1 MKKRI
6 FSLLVLILVAIC
18 GGVFAA
24 CAKEGGENVS
34 IKAVAGLD
42 SQLSSSQLDS
52 ISNEIL
58 LLEGEKDNLSKGF
71 GYNNSVKDG
80 NAVSL
85 VVGSEENGS
94 RELIFEIENFEE
106 KMSDKIFVSSDSSCI
121 QVSKPENAGFGKQ
134 KVVITAVGAGTAEVV
149 VKTGQFL
156 KSTKIV
162 VKAIEKL
169 SSFSIKT
176 NATIYLERGK
186 ELTISPEAYL
196 NFFPAETNLREVEF
210 YDGETL
216 LTKDGKTVLS
226 TVPSETATGYISES
240 KEITV
245 KSLRL
250 SGNGSIQ
257 TISVVVVDSLSDLS
271 MRKLVYSN
279 GEKTYPILEK
289 GKTITVIR
297 NVSLGEIN
305 YGVREL
311 YVIANCKEE
320 SLEIVATAKGTN
332 LLLTV
337 SDQEHITPANF
348 LTSKYGSLIDSSNP
362 DFSAWVYKFELK
374 YEGISSYE
382 VEFGFKTGRYTYGEI
397 ISANVEFKSASNL
410 VAFAK
415 PGEDEDFSNTYTIY
429 DYYTGTYGSR
439 FAVTTNTS
447 DEFSKA
453 EISLVIPGESALAF
467 KIFDV
472 LGNEK
477 LGVSELGATKI
488 VLKSGENF
496 FIKANEGVVGSFT
509 LTARV
514 AYTFEGV
521 EFVTEKTITLNAV
534 NSPTNFFFNK
544 ENGEEISSYV
554 FDLNASGKIVSGIK
568 ETQSYAARNSLVLSI
583 NGYVGSGALTGAISD
598 FVIVSSSPII
608 QITKNGSSISILAT
622 GTGTG
627 SFKIVVGNGISRTFT
642 FNVIQ
647 SVSDVNV
654 FVPSAEQNSNIISV
668 VSNYSYNEKIY
679 DQYALVKKNSLI
691 PLVVSASGEVLMAST
706 EGENIDFSNGKLTC
720 IKEFNK
726 NELTVSITYQYVDN
740 EVVSTK
746 AVVVQQILI
755 SSIVE
760 IENFSISTNFGS
772 STFSLYDYLT
782 VGYYSRNLATAT
794 LQINILP
801 NEIREEIYKT
811 ITFSTNANVI
821 SEVNTEES
829 YTLLTDI
836 FEFVFYRTGASAGTG
851 TLVCKITNEDL
862 FDSNGNLKLGKVT
875 LLASI
880 DRSTDSSEGGNF
892 VRFVQFNVKR
902 ATKIEVINS
911 QTSSVELDSF
921 TTERKL
927 DVSTYPLD
935 ATNSSLSYVF
945 IPQTSGLKEGDIEIA
960 VQGSSITLKL
970 ADKNVAGEGVLR
982 IIALDSYTSA
992 SDYET
997 YLDIPVIISNGSQ
1010 QFPYYINFESDVQK
1024 MIATDFE
1031 KYYIVSGEID
1041 LSEVQWEPSKFVLS
1055 GGITGRNNAK
1065 FKNIKVAGLNWN
1077 DNEKTYFGG
1086 LFTEI
1091 GSEAFI
1097 RDISFEFSNVLF
1109 QIESDED
1116 LNRAPSYNGF
1126 LGALAGRNSGTIE
1139 NVSVS
1144 ISNANEMK
1152 VTIKGGYTLSI
1163 GGMFGENMRLIS
1175 TSITSSST
1183 NNTLFSGR
1191 INFID
1196 STLVAGPAHILYVG
1210 GVAGRN
1216 SGGRIERTIEEGL
1229 VEFNNSFAS
1238 VNATID
1244 IRYASKNIGLDEGS
1258 VEGVGSIAGLNRY
1271 QSSAIVEEM
1280 QGIFD
1285 VSSIGEINANKFQNV
1300 GGIVGQNDGQI
1311 IKARSQVY
1319 VRGGTQVGGAVGTNS
1334 GILESIIVENLFKS
1348 NRNGEENALIVGL
1361 GNVGGIVGKM
1371 IDGQLNNSS
1380 FISYIGQTIV
1390 DKPDLISSGEFGL
1403 VVGKQEGGIAN
1414 YVVAIANVKSK
1425 SYAIKDSKFIIDEI
1439 IYTIDNLENPTQITY
1454 TIEEIEQSIDV
1465 DDKEFSLNGIT
1476 HVIGEN
1482 SVIAKTVETEFT
1494 SANYAIFARGDRSL
1508 RARRFNGAGGT
1519 QVGEENVGK
1528 TKTELKE
1535 TEGFKF
1541 IFIPTGEIGLT
1552 LTEDSKKFEMRTD
1565 GSGNVAFYLYYY
1577 QSTNSNYADLMASK
1591 NLINLTSLLTSQI
1604 DGRYQ
1609 ISSSNASIVEILS
1622 SGLLKIKKTGEVV
1635 LTASS
1640 EYVSNGTEQ
1649 KLYIKVVNYTNNI
1662 SVYLDSNKANEIKNN
1677 AGEIKYVVF
1686 DATESKLLY
1695 INFLDKFNVYD
1706 MTVPSNVKI
1715 LLKVKAIGGE
1725 NNEEI
1730 IVKEG
1735 EAKKDGVAFRLIKI
1749 SSDSY
1754 QLAVVGEV
1762 GKYEIEIVPYIE
1774 FVAADEHTYTST
1786 SLAIEKIKESDKI
1799 ELELQERVKT
1809 YFNFENTT
1817 KSINISKDTIVFE
1830 PYYEKALDVEIDSL
1844 NENETITISITHVG
1858 ANGKEIE
1865 DQTRMLNVVATYNG
1879 DEYSNSETINL
1890 ITFKMNGKTN
1900 NKFALSFKIDEYN
1913 QNFSEKQYFI
1923 IKISSSN
1930 EKQANINLEVN
1941 PQSLISISATLY
1953 PIVSLDE
1960 EKYGFKDF
1968 SYIPSG
1974 VLIPGQNSL
1983 IELALTPQFTYFNT
1997 IEIVNASSNEHNLVF
2012 DLYDRTTS
2020 SVVSGAKATGNG
2032 ISISRNLI
2040 ENGSFSLRT
2049 FADQRLSDNSS
2060 VTIYIILKDANGNQ
2074 IGEIV
2079 EKTFYVEHL
2088 PGVIVTIDGISSGNI
2103 EKLFLAQ
2110 GVSYDMDIWVKGY
2123 LRGAFSNSGAMVTD
2137 GQVVLEIEGSDLVA
2151 ITRDLGGNYKLTV
2164 ASGQLGTNRTV
2175 KIKSYGINAKGER
2188 SKEVVLEIEIVEFVV
2203 KTENVGDIISG
2214 AANNIYSSATGNSYL
2229 LDISLNSDILI
2240 YDRTN
2245 ERIKQDV
2252 LTFLKN
2258 LATQTDQ
2265 GGTKSSVWQVK
2276 DFGEAAPNF
2285 TFIGGSDKFIENSN
2299 NIEKIYTSVN
2309 GAFKIYFNKLT
2320 KRSFVKFLKTESSAA
2335 PTLQIRFESK
2345 FHYSANGTP
2354 TVGEEGGLNSY
2365 TLVQVISFD
2374 VSERTSLTNPYPIY
2388 TYEQLLDM
2396 RENSHYV
2403 LMEDITL
2410 PEDFNPIKTKIA
2422 MLDGNGHKIIVP
2434 SISLSALN
2442 NGESMTFGLFE
2453 TLQANALLKNITL
2466 YVNGTIEINLYNYS
2480 SVNYGLL
2487 VGENNGKITNCA
2499 IEGANYAIVN
2509 LNLFGTNPSSSIDC
2523 EVGSL
2528 VAINN
2533 GDITNSR
2540 VEVGISI
2547 NSVKS
2552 ALVGFLPANLGG
2564 LVSINNGPGTISSSY
2579 VKARIENNTAG
2590 SVSAITGGLVTQN
2603 TVGGKIFACY
2613 TSGENTFPE
2622 DITKLRASTEIV
2634 YSTASASGF
2643 VYFNSG
2649 EISNCYSNIP
2659 VRTNEGASG
2668 FVYQNQT
2675 SGKIIN
2681 CYSTSGLESSARNGA
2696 FVGVLTGVVQD
2707 ENPILNSGAI
2717 IGCFAWEE
2725 KSEVGEAKV
2734 NSGLA
2739 SNEGVVTKLE
2749 KDDFKNKTKFSKFA
2763 FSSTANKTDG
2773 VWFWAN
2779 AGTEAEFLRNGIQM
2793 DFSNEAPQLVSPNL
2807 IASAVRTL
2815 VDVVYDNETETTLYN
2830 YEWANGEDEG
2840 TKYNPYI
2847 IASQA
2852 DLEYLVSKQSG
2863 FTNGNIIK
2871 DIYCRLVGDIIYET
2885 STASSGLFQYAFLGN
2900 LEGNSYTIGNYVLDS
2915 SVKMDNGGFFASIGT
2930 ASNHGGSIK
2939 NLTFAPRYMSLTN
2952 CNSVGAVAGSL
2963 FGGTLVNINI
2973 DGTSYASE
2981 IGGLTIIG
2989 KNAVGGVV
2997 GTAEGSYNLNNI
3009 ISYISVNSTYRAAL
3023 NGHTIG
3029 EYQKVDISKVSYAG
3043 LIAGIAGGYG
3053 KIVYIEVGGNNVS
3066 VGENASLMFGY
3077 VGKDVNATTLTAKAS
3092 INQTIKADIYGG
3104 VIAAHNYGSLKDI
3117 KIIGLDDP
3125 SYNGFFDSSNYVPT
3139 SLGNIV
3145 GIMSNGLIE
3154 DAVVT
3159 TKIKAQA
3166 GVESLGGAVGLLS
3179 AGELKN
3185 IKVLGDITGGNRI
3198 GGVIGQVRDAKI
3210 VKIHNCIN
3218 SGTIT
3223 SNSSSEVVTIGTLI
3237 GFVNNYKEGDITYQQ
3252 SAEYPESGKIRI
3264 ANTAEFA
3271 SEVKAK
3277 LESGEYTRKVNITC
3291 YATSFAEVWYGVI
3304 VTEDSNYKR
3313 ALFSGKLSEYEIA
3326 NGDLTCYV
3334 PLIKKYQENGQTK
3347 EKKISSTEMCLIF
3360 YY

>member
-6 FSLLVLILVAIC
+6 FSLLVLILVAVC

-24 CAKEGGENVS
+24 CAKGGGENVS

-169 SSFSIKT
+169 SSFSVKT

-257 TISVVVVDSLSDLS
+257 TISVVIVDSLSDLS

-348 LTSKYGSLIDSSNP
+348 LTSKYGSLINVSNP

-410 VAFAK
+410 VTFAK

-568 ETQSYAARNSLVLSI
+568 QTQSYAARNSLVLSI

-627 SFKIVVGNGISRTFT
+627 SFRIVVGNGISRTFT

-668 VSNYSYNEKIY
+668 VSNYSYNEKLY

-691 PLVVSASGEVLMAST
+691 PLVVSASGEVLMVST
-706 EGENIDFSNGKLTC
+706 EGENIDYSNGKLTC

-726 NELTVSITYQYVDN
+726 NELTISITYQYVEN
-740 EVVSTK
+740 EVVVTK

-829 YTLLTDI
+829 YTLVTDI

-851 TLVCKITNEDL
+851 TLICKITNDDL
-862 FDSNGNLKLGKVT
+862 FDSNGNLTLGKVT

-880 DRSTDSSEGGNF
+880 DRSTNSSEGGNF

-935 ATNSSLSYVF
+935 ATNNSLSYVF
-945 IPQTSGLKEGDIEIA
+945 IPKTSGLKEGDVEIA

-1024 MIATDFE
+1024 MVATDFE

-1041 LSEVQWEPSKFVLS
+1041 LSEVQWDPSKFVLS

-1065 FKNIKVAGLNWN
+1065 FKNIKVEGLNWN
-1077 DNEKTYFGG
+1077 DSEKTYLGG

-1126 LGALAGRNSGTIE
+1126 LGALAGRNNGTIE
-1139 NVSVS
+1139 NVSVLITES
-1144 ISNANEMK
+1144 GEMK

-1163 GGMFGENMRLIS
+1163 GGMFGENMRSIS
-1175 TSITSSST
+1175 TSITSNST
-1183 NNTLFSGR
+1183 NNMLFGGR

-1244 IRYASKNIGLDEGS
+1244 VRYASKNIGIDAGS
-1258 VEGVGSIAGLNRY
+1258 VEGVGSIVGLNRY
-1271 QSSAIVEEM
+1271 QSSAIIEEM

-1334 GILESIIVENLFKS
+1334 GTLESIIVENLFKS
-1348 NRNGEENALIVGL
+1348 NRNDEENALIVGL

-1371 IDGQLNNSS
+1371 TDGQLNNSS

-1403 VVGKQEGGIAN
+1403 VVGKQEGGTAN
-1414 YVVAIANVKSK
+1414 YVVAIANAKVK
-1425 SYAIKDSKFIIDEI
+1425 SYAIKDSKFTVSEI
-1439 IYTIDNLENPTQITY
+1439 EFAIDNLENPTKITY

-1465 DDKEFSLNGIT
+1465 ADKKFSLNGIT
-1476 HVIGEN
+1476 YVIGE
-1482 SVIAKTVETEFT
+1482 SAVVAETEETALT
-1494 SANYAIFARGDRSL
+1494 SENYAIFARGDSSL
-1508 RARRFNGAGGT
+1508 RARLFNGAGGT

-1541 IFIPTGEIGLT
+1541 IFIPTGEIGLA

-1565 GSGNVAFYLYYY
+1565 VSGNVAFYLYYY

-1609 ISSSNASIVEILS
+1609 ISSSDSSIIEILS
-1622 SGLLKIKKTGEVV
+1622 NGLLKIKKTGEVV

-1649 KLYIKVVNYTNNI
+1649 KLYIKVVNYTNNV

-1677 AGEIKYVVF
+1677 DGAIKYVVF

-1695 INFLDKFNVYD
+1695 INFLDKFNIYD
-1706 MTVPSNVKI
+1706 MAVPSNVKI
-1715 LLKVKAIGGE
+1715 LLKVRTIVGETIGSDVLV
-1725 NNEEI
+1725 
-1730 IVKEG
+1730 VKEG

-1762 GKYEIEIVPYIE
+1762 GKYAIEIVPYIE
-1774 FVAADEHTYTST
+1774 FVAADGRTYTST
-1786 SLAIEKIKESDKI
+1786 SLAIEKIKESDNI
-1799 ELELQERVKT
+1799 ELQKSVKT

-1844 NENETITISITHVG
+1844 NENETIKISIIPIG
-1858 ANGKEIE
+1858 ANGKELE
-1865 DQTRMLNVVATYNG
+1865 VQTIMLSVVATYNG
-1879 DEYSNSETINL
+1879 VKYSNSETINS
-1890 ITFKMNGKTN
+1890 ITFNMNGKTN
-1900 NKFALSFKIDEYN
+1900 NKFALSFKIDENN

-1930 EKQANINLEVN
+1930 NKQANINLEIN

-1953 PIVSLDE
+1953 PIVSFDE
-1960 EKYGFKDF
+1960 QKYGFTDF

-1983 IELALTPQFTYFNT
+1983 IELALTPQFTYFDT
-1997 IEIVNASSNEHNLVF
+1997 IEIVNASSNEYNLVF

-2040 ENGSFSLRT
+2040 KNGSFSLRT

-2074 IGEIV
+2074 IGETV

-2088 PGVIVTIDGISSGNI
+2088 PGVIVTIDGVSSGNT
-2103 EKLFLAQ
+2103 EKLLLAQ
-2110 GVSYDMDIWVKGY
+2110 GVSYDMDVWVKGY

-2137 GQVVLEIEGSDLVA
+2137 GQVVLEIEGSDLIS
-2151 ITRDLGGNYKLTV
+2151 ITRDLSGNYKLTV

-2252 LTFLKN
+2252 LTFLKD

-2265 GGTKSSVWQVK
+2265 DGTKSSVWQVK

-2285 TFIGGSDKFIENSN
+2285 TLIGGSDKFIENSN
-2299 NIEKIYTSVN
+2299 KIEKIYTSVN
-2309 GAFKIYFNKLT
+2309 GAFKIYFNTLT

-2345 FHYSANGTP
+2345 FHYSENGTP
-2354 TVGEEGGLNSY
+2354 TVGESENLDSY

-2374 VSERTSLTNPYPIY
+2374 VSEKTSLTNPYPIY

-2396 RENSHYV
+2396 RENSHYI

-2442 NGESMTFGLFE
+2442 NGESMMFGLFE
-2453 TLQANALLKNITL
+2453 SLQTNALLKNITL
-2466 YVNGTIEINLYNYS
+2466 YVNGTIEINLYNYT

-2499 IEGANYAIVN
+2499 IEGSNYAIVN

-2540 VEVGISI
+2540 VEVGISV

-2613 TSGENTFPE
+2613 TSGENTFP

-2725 KSEVGEAKV
+2725 DSEVGETKV

-2739 SNEGVVTKLE
+2739 SNEGVVTKLKE
-2749 KDDFKNKTKFSKFA
+2749 GDFEDKSKFNKFA

-2793 DFSNEAPQLVSPNL
+2793 DFSNKAPQLVSPNL

-2997 GTAEGSYNLNNI
+2997 GIAEGAYNLNNI

-3029 EYQKVDISKVSYAG
+3029 EYQKTDLSKVSYAG

-3077 VGKDVNATTLTAKAS
+3077 VGKDVEATTLTANAS

-3264 ANTAEFA
+3264 ANTAEFV

-3304 VTEDSNYKR
+3304 VTENSSYKR
-3313 ALFSGKLSEYEIA
+3313 ELFPADSTTLGEYQIA
-3326 NGDLTCYV
+3326 IGDLTCYV
-3334 PLIKKYQENGQTK
+3334 PLIKSYQENGENK
-3347 EKKISSTEMCLIF
+3347 PK
-3360 YY
+3360 

>member
-6 FSLLVLILVAIC
+6 FSLLVLILVAVC

-24 CAKEGGENVS
+24 CAKGGGENVS

-94 RELIFEIENFEE
+94 RELIFEIENFEG

-169 SSFSIKT
+169 SSFSVKT

-226 TVPSETATGYISES
+226 TVPSETTTGYISES

-257 TISVVVVDSLSDLS
+257 TISVVIVDSLSDLS

-348 LTSKYGSLIDSSNP
+348 LTSKYGSLINVSNP

-410 VAFAK
+410 VTFAK

-568 ETQSYAARNSLVLSI
+568 QTQSYAARNSLVLSI

-627 SFKIVVGNGISRTFT
+627 SFRIVVGNGISRTFT

-668 VSNYSYNEKIY
+668 VSNYSYNEKLY

-691 PLVVSASGEVLMAST
+691 PLVVSASGEVLMVST
-706 EGENIDFSNGKLTC
+706 EGENIDYSNGKLTC

-726 NELTVSITYQYVDN
+726 NELTISITYQYVEN
-740 EVVSTK
+740 EVVVTK

-829 YTLLTDI
+829 YTLVTDI

-851 TLVCKITNEDL
+851 TLICKITNDDL
-862 FDSNGNLKLGKVT
+862 FDSNGNLTLGKVT

-880 DRSTDSSEGGNF
+880 DRSTNSSEGGNF
-892 VRFVQFNVKR
+892 VRFVQFDVKR

-945 IPQTSGLKEGDIEIA
+945 IPKTSGLKEGDIGIA

-997 YLDIPVIISNGSQ
+997 YLDIPVIISNGNQ

-1041 LSEVQWEPSKFVLS
+1041 LSEVQWDPSKFVLS

-1126 LGALAGRNSGTIE
+1126 LGALAGRNNGTIE
-1139 NVSVS
+1139 NVSVL
-1144 ISNANEMK
+1144 ITEPGEMK

-1163 GGMFGENMRLIS
+1163 GGMFGENMRSIS
-1175 TSITSSST
+1175 TSITSNST
-1183 NNTLFSGR
+1183 NNMLFGGR

-1244 IRYASKNIGLDEGS
+1244 VRYASKNIGIDAGS
-1258 VEGVGSIAGLNRY
+1258 VEGVGSIVGLNRY
-1271 QSSAIVEEM
+1271 QSSAIIEEM

-1334 GILESIIVENLFKS
+1334 GTLESIIVENLFKS

-1361 GNVGGIVGKM
+1361 GNVGGIIGKM
-1371 IDGQLNNSS
+1371 TDGQLNNSS

-1403 VVGKQEGGIAN
+1403 IIGKQEGGIAN
-1414 YVVAIANVKSK
+1414 YVVAIANAKAK
-1425 SYAIKDSKFIIDEI
+1425 SYAIKDSKFIIEEI

-1454 TIEEIEQSIDV
+1454 TIEETEQSIDV
-1465 DDKEFSLNGIT
+1465 TDKKFSLNGIT
-1476 HVIGEN
+1476 YVIGEN
-1482 SVIAKTVETEFT
+1482 SVIAETVETEFT
-1494 SANYAIFARGDRSL
+1494 SENYAIFARGDSSL

-1519 QVGEENVGK
+1519 QDGEENVGK

-1535 TEGFKF
+1535 TEGFEF
-1541 IFIPTGEIGLT
+1541 IFIPTGEIGLA

-1565 GSGNVAFYLYYY
+1565 VSGNVAFYLYYY

-1609 ISSSNASIVEILS
+1609 ISSSDSSIIEILS
-1622 SGLLKIKKTGEVV
+1622 NGLLKIKKTGEVV

-1677 AGEIKYVVF
+1677 DGEIKYVVF

-1706 MTVPSNVKI
+1706 MAVPSNVKI
-1715 LLKVKAIGGE
+1715 LLKVRTIVGETIGSDVLV
-1725 NNEEI
+1725 
-1730 IVKEG
+1730 VKEG

-1762 GKYEIEIVPYIE
+1762 GKYAIEIVPYIE
-1774 FVAADEHTYTST
+1774 FTAEDGNIYTST
-1786 SLAIEKIKESDKI
+1786 SLAIEKIKESDN
-1799 ELELQERVKT
+1799 LELQEKVKT

-1844 NENETITISITHVG
+1844 NENETIKISIIPIG
-1858 ANGKEIE
+1858 ANGKELE
-1865 DQTRMLNVVATYNG
+1865 VQTMMLSVVATYNG
-1879 DEYSNSETINL
+1879 VKYSNSETINS
-1890 ITFKMNGKTN
+1890 ITFNMNGKTN
-1900 NKFALSFKIDEYN
+1900 NKFALSFKIDENN

-1930 EKQANINLEVN
+1930 NKQANINLEIN

-1960 EKYGFKDF
+1960 QKYGFTDF

-1983 IELALTPQFTYFNT
+1983 IELALTPQFTYFDT
-1997 IEIVNASSNEHNLVF
+1997 IEIVNASSNEYNLVF

-2040 ENGSFSLRT
+2040 KNGSFSLRT

-2074 IGEIV
+2074 IGETV

-2088 PGVIVTIDGISSGNI
+2088 PGVIVTIDGVSSGNT
-2103 EKLFLAQ
+2103 EKLLLAQ

-2137 GQVVLEIEGSDLVA
+2137 GQVVLEIEGSDLIS
-2151 ITRDLGGNYKLTV
+2151 ITRDLSGNYKLTV

-2258 LATQTDQ
+2258 LATQTDADN
-2265 GGTKSSVWQVK
+2265 TKSSVWQVK

-2285 TFIGGSDKFIENSN
+2285 TLIGGSDKFIENSN
-2299 NIEKIYTSVN
+2299 KIEKIYTSVN
-2309 GAFKIYFNKLT
+2309 GAFKIYFNTLT

-2345 FHYSANGTP
+2345 FHYSENGTP
-2354 TVGEEGGLNSY
+2354 TVGESENLDSY

-2396 RENSHYV
+2396 RENSHYI

-2442 NGESMTFGLFE
+2442 NGESMMFGLFE
-2453 TLQANALLKNITL
+2453 SLQTNALLKNITL

-2499 IEGANYAIVN
+2499 IEGSNYAIVN

-2540 VEVGISI
+2540 VEVGISV

-2613 TSGENTFPE
+2613 TSGENTFP

-2725 KSEVGEAKV
+2725 DSEVGETKV

-2739 SNEGVVTKLE
+2739 SNEGVVTKLKE
-2749 KDDFKNKTKFSKFA
+2749 GDFEDKSKFNKFA

-2793 DFSNEAPQLVSPNL
+2793 DFSNKAPQLVSPNL

-2973 DGTSYASE
+2973 DGTTYASE

-2997 GTAEGSYNLNNI
+2997 GIAEGAYNLNNI

-3029 EYQKVDISKVSYAG
+3029 EYQKTDLSKVSYAG

-3139 SLGNIV
+3139 ALGNIV

-3166 GVESLGGAVGLLS
+3166 GVESLGGAVGSLS

-3264 ANTAEFA
+3264 ANTAEFV

-3304 VTEDSNYKR
+3304 VTENSSYKR
-3313 ALFSGKLSEYEIA
+3313 ELFPTNSTALGEYEIA
-3326 NGDLTCYV
+3326 SGDLTCYV
-3334 PLIKKYQENGQTK
+3334 PLIKRYQENGANK
-3347 EKKISSTEMCLIF
+3347 PE
-3360 YY
+3360 

>member
-1 MKKRI
+1 M
-6 FSLLVLILVAIC
+6 
-18 GGVFAA
+18 
-24 CAKEGGENVS
+24 
-34 IKAVAGLD
+34 
-42 SQLSSSQLDS
+42 
-52 ISNEIL
+52 
-58 LLEGEKDNLSKGF
+58 
-71 GYNNSVKDG
+71 
-80 NAVSL
+80 
-85 VVGSEENGS
+85 
-94 RELIFEIENFEE
+94 
-106 KMSDKIFVSSDSSCI
+106 
-121 QVSKPENAGFGKQ
+121 
-134 KVVITAVGAGTAEVV
+134 
-149 VKTGQFL
+149 
-156 KSTKIV
+156 
-162 VKAIEKL
+162 
-169 SSFSIKT
+169 
-176 NATIYLERGK
+176 
-186 ELTISPEAYL
+186 
-196 NFFPAETNLREVEF
+196 
-210 YDGETL
+210 
-216 LTKDGKTVLS
+216 
-226 TVPSETATGYISES
+226 
-240 KEITV
+240 
-245 KSLRL
+245 
-250 SGNGSIQ
+250 
-257 TISVVVVDSLSDLS
+257 
-271 MRKLVYSN
+271 
-279 GEKTYPILEK
+279 
-289 GKTITVIR
+289 
-297 NVSLGEIN
+297 
-305 YGVREL
+305 
-311 YVIANCKEE
+311 
-320 SLEIVATAKGTN
+320 
-332 LLLTV
+332 
-337 SDQEHITPANF
+337 
-348 LTSKYGSLIDSSNP
+348 
-362 DFSAWVYKFELK
+362 
-374 YEGISSYE
+374 
-382 VEFGFKTGRYTYGEI
+382 
-397 ISANVEFKSASNL
+397 
-410 VAFAK
+410 
-415 PGEDEDFSNTYTIY
+415 
-429 DYYTGTYGSR
+429 
-439 FAVTTNTS
+439 
-447 DEFSKA
+447 
-453 EISLVIPGESALAF
+453 
-467 KIFDV
+467 
-472 LGNEK
+472 
-477 LGVSELGATKI
+477 
-488 VLKSGENF
+488 
-496 FIKANEGVVGSFT
+496 
-509 LTARV
+509 
-514 AYTFEGV
+514 
-521 EFVTEKTITLNAV
+521 
-534 NSPTNFFFNK
+534 
-544 ENGEEISSYV
+544 
-554 FDLNASGKIVSGIK
+554 
-568 ETQSYAARNSLVLSI
+568 
-583 NGYVGSGALTGAISD
+583 
-598 FVIVSSSPII
+598 
-608 QITKNGSSISILAT
+608 
-622 GTGTG
+622 
-627 SFKIVVGNGISRTFT
+627 
-642 FNVIQ
+642 
-647 SVSDVNV
+647 
-654 FVPSAEQNSNIISV
+654 
-668 VSNYSYNEKIY
+668 
-679 DQYALVKKNSLI
+679 
-691 PLVVSASGEVLMAST
+691 
-706 EGENIDFSNGKLTC
+706 
-720 IKEFNK
+720 
-726 NELTVSITYQYVDN
+726 
-740 EVVSTK
+740 
-746 AVVVQQILI
+746 
-755 SSIVE
+755 
-760 IENFSISTNFGS
+760 
-772 STFSLYDYLT
+772 
-782 VGYYSRNLATAT
+782 
-794 LQINILP
+794 
-801 NEIREEIYKT
+801 
-811 ITFSTNANVI
+811 
-821 SEVNTEES
+821 
-829 YTLLTDI
+829 
-836 FEFVFYRTGASAGTG
+836 
-851 TLVCKITNEDL
+851 
-862 FDSNGNLKLGKVT
+862 
-875 LLASI
+875 
-880 DRSTDSSEGGNF
+880 
-892 VRFVQFNVKR
+892 
-902 ATKIEVINS
+902 
-911 QTSSVELDSF
+911 
-921 TTERKL
+921 
-927 DVSTYPLD
+927 
-935 ATNSSLSYVF
+935 
-945 IPQTSGLKEGDIEIA
+945 
-960 VQGSSITLKL
+960 
-970 ADKNVAGEGVLR
+970 
-982 IIALDSYTSA
+982 
-992 SDYET
+992 
-997 YLDIPVIISNGSQ
+997 
-1010 QFPYYINFESDVQK
+1010 
-1024 MIATDFE
+1024 
-1031 KYYIVSGEID
+1031 
-1041 LSEVQWEPSKFVLS
+1041 
-1055 GGITGRNNAK
+1055 
-1065 FKNIKVAGLNWN
+1065 
-1077 DNEKTYFGG
+1077 
-1086 LFTEI
+1086 
-1091 GSEAFI
+1091 
-1097 RDISFEFSNVLF
+1097 
-1109 QIESDED
+1109 
-1116 LNRAPSYNGF
+1116 
-1126 LGALAGRNSGTIE
+1126 
-1139 NVSVS
+1139 
-1144 ISNANEMK
+1144 
-1152 VTIKGGYTLSI
+1152 
-1163 GGMFGENMRLIS
+1163 
-1175 TSITSSST
+1175 
-1183 NNTLFSGR
+1183 
-1191 INFID
+1191 
-1196 STLVAGPAHILYVG
+1196 
-1210 GVAGRN
+1210 
-1216 SGGRIERTIEEGL
+1216 
-1229 VEFNNSFAS
+1229 
-1238 VNATID
+1238 
-1244 IRYASKNIGLDEGS
+1244 
-1258 VEGVGSIAGLNRY
+1258 
-1271 QSSAIVEEM
+1271 
-1280 QGIFD
+1280 
-1285 VSSIGEINANKFQNV
+1285 
-1300 GGIVGQNDGQI
+1300 
-1311 IKARSQVY
+1311 
-1319 VRGGTQVGGAVGTNS
+1319 
-1334 GILESIIVENLFKS
+1334 
-1348 NRNGEENALIVGL
+1348 
-1361 GNVGGIVGKM
+1361 
-1371 IDGQLNNSS
+1371 
-1380 FISYIGQTIV
+1380 
-1390 DKPDLISSGEFGL
+1390 
-1403 VVGKQEGGIAN
+1403 
-1414 YVVAIANVKSK
+1414 
-1425 SYAIKDSKFIIDEI
+1425 
-1439 IYTIDNLENPTQITY
+1439 ENPTQITY
-1454 TIEEIEQSIDV
+1454 TIEEIEQSIAV
-1465 DDKEFSLNGIT
+1465 ADKKFSLNGIIY
-1476 HVIGEN
+1476 VIGEN
-1482 SVIAKTVETEFT
+1482 AVVAETKETEFT
-1494 SANYAIFARGDRSL
+1494 SENYAIFARGDSSL
-1508 RARRFNGAGGT
+1508 RARLFNGAGGT

-1528 TKTELKE
+1528 TKAELKE
-1535 TEGFKF
+1535 IEGFKF

-1565 GSGNVAFYLYYY
+1565 VSGNVAFYLYYY

-1609 ISSSNASIVEILS
+1609 ITSSNASIVEILS

-1662 SVYLDSNKANEIKNN
+1662 SVYLDSNKANEIKNIDN
-1677 AGEIKYVVF
+1677 NDGEIKYVVF

-1715 LLKVKAIGGE
+1715 LLKVKAIEGE

-1735 EAKKDGVAFRLIKI
+1735 EAKKEGVAFRLIKI

-1774 FVAADEHTYTST
+1774 FVAADGHTYTST
-1786 SLAIEKIKESDKI
+1786 SLAIERIKESDNI
-1799 ELELQERVKT
+1799 ELQERVKT

-1844 NENETITISITHVG
+1844 NENEIITISITHVG

-1879 DEYSNSETINL
+1879 VEYSNSETINL
-1890 ITFKMNGKTN
+1890 ITFNMNGKTN

-1960 EKYGFKDF
+1960 QKYGFKDF

-1997 IEIVNASSNEHNLVF
+1997 IEIVNASSNEYNLVF

-2020 SVVSGAKATGNG
+2020 SVVSGAKATEKG

-2088 PGVIVTIDGISSGNI
+2088 PGVIVTIDGVSSGNT

-2203 KTENVGDIISG
+2203 KTENIGDIISG

-2258 LATQTDQ
+2258 LATQTDA
-2265 GGTKSSVWQVK
+2265 GNTKSSVWQVK

-2285 TFIGGSDKFIENSN
+2285 TFIGGNDKFIENSN

-2309 GAFKIYFNKLT
+2309 GAFKIYFNTLT

-2345 FHYSANGTP
+2345 FHYSENGTP
-2354 TVGEEGGLNSY
+2354 TVGEGEGLNSY

-2410 PEDFNPIKTKIA
+2410 PEDFTPIKTKIA

-2725 KSEVGEAKV
+2725 KSEVGETKV

-2997 GTAEGSYNLNNI
+2997 GIAEGAYNLNNI

-3104 VIAAHNYGSLKDI
+3104 VIAAHNYGSLEDI

-3139 SLGNIV
+3139 ALGNIV
-3145 GIMSNGLIE
+3145 GIMSNGLIK

-3179 AGELKN
+3179 AGELNN
-3185 IKVLGDITGGNRI
+3185 IKILGDITGGNRI

-3218 SGTIT
+3218 SGTIN

-3237 GFVNNYKEGDITYQQ
+3237 GFVNNYTENAIQYKQDE
-3252 SAEYPESGKIRI
+3252 EYPTDGKIRI
-3264 ANTAEFA
+3264 ANTAEFV

-3313 ALFSGKLSEYEIA
+3313 ALFSGELSEYEIA
-3326 NGDLTCYV
+3326 NGNLTCYV
-3334 PLIKKYQENGQTK
+3334 PLIKKYQENGESQTK
-3347 EKKISSTEMCLIF
+3347 AKK
-3360 YY
+3360 

>member
-6 FSLLVLILVAIC
+6 FSLLVLILVAVC

-24 CAKEGGENVS
+24 CAKGGGENVS
-34 IKAVAGLD
+34 IRAVAGLD

-94 RELIFEIENFEE
+94 RELIFEIENFEG

-121 QVSKPENAGFGKQ
+121 QISKPENAGFGKQ

-169 SSFSIKT
+169 SSFSVKT

-382 VEFGFKTGRYTYGEI
+382 VEFGFKTGRYTYDEI

-410 VAFAK
+410 VTFAK

-429 DYYTGTYGSR
+429 DYYTGAYGSR

-453 EISLVIPGESALAF
+453 EISLIIPGESALAF

-472 LGNEK
+472 VGNEK

-608 QITKNGSSISILAT
+608 QITKDGSSISILAT

-668 VSNYSYNEKIY
+668 VSNYSYNGKLY
-679 DQYALVKKNSLI
+679 DQYSLVKKNSLI
-691 PLVVSASGEVLMAST
+691 PLVVSASGEVLMVST
-706 EGENIDFSNGKLTC
+706 EGENIDYSNGKLTC

-726 NELTVSITYQYVDN
+726 NELTISITYQYVEN
-740 EVVSTK
+740 EVVVTK
-746 AVVVQQILI
+746 AVVVQQILV

-829 YTLLTDI
+829 YTLVTDI

-851 TLVCKITNEDL
+851 TLICKITNDDL
-862 FDSNGNLKLGKVT
+862 FDSNGNLTLGKVT

-902 ATKIEVINS
+902 AAKIEVINS

-945 IPQTSGLKEGDIEIA
+945 IPKTSGLKEGDIEIA

-982 IIALDSYTSA
+982 IIALDSYSSA

-1041 LSEVQWEPSKFVLS
+1041 LSEVQWDPSKFVLS

-1065 FKNIKVAGLNWN
+1065 FKNIKVEGLNWN

-1244 IRYASKNIGLDEGS
+1244 VRYASKNIGLDEGS
-1258 VEGVGSIAGLNRY
+1258 VEGVGSIVGLNRY

-1319 VRGGTQVGGAVGTNS
+1319 VRGGTQVGGAVGINS
-1334 GILESIIVENLFKS
+1334 GTLESIIVENLFKS

-1361 GNVGGIVGKM
+1361 GNVGGIIGKM
-1371 IDGQLNNSS
+1371 TDGQLNNSS

-1403 VVGKQEGGIAN
+1403 IVGKQEGGIAN
-1414 YVVAIANVKSK
+1414 YVVAIAN
-1425 SYAIKDSKFIIDEI
+1425 
-1439 IYTIDNLENPTQITY
+1439 
-1454 TIEEIEQSIDV
+1454 
-1465 DDKEFSLNGIT
+1465 
-1476 HVIGEN
+1476 
-1482 SVIAKTVETEFT
+1482 AKAKMVETEFT
-1494 SANYAIFARGDRSL
+1494 SENYAIFARGDSSL
-1508 RARRFNGAGGT
+1508 RARLFKGAGGT
-1519 QVGEENVGK
+1519 QVGEDNVGK

-1535 TEGFKF
+1535 TEGFEF

-1565 GSGNVAFYLYYY
+1565 VSGNVAFYLYYY

-1609 ISSSNASIVEILS
+1609 ISSSDSSIIEILS
-1622 SGLLKIKKTGEVV
+1622 NGLLKIKKTGEVV

-1677 AGEIKYVVF
+1677 DGKIKYVVF

-1695 INFLDKFNVYD
+1695 INFLDKFNIYD
-1706 MTVPSNVKI
+1706 MAVPSNVKI
-1715 LLKVKAIGGE
+1715 LLKVRALEGE

-1762 GKYEIEIVPYIE
+1762 GKYAIEIVPYIE
-1774 FVAADEHTYTST
+1774 FTAEDGNVYTST
-1786 SLAIEKIKESDKI
+1786 SLAIEKIKENDGV
-1799 ELELQERVKT
+1799 ELQERVKT

-1844 NENETITISITHVG
+1844 NEDEIITISIIPVG
-1858 ANGKEIE
+1858 ANGKELE
-1865 DQTRMLNVVATYNG
+1865 VQTMILNVVATYNG
-1879 DEYSNSETINL
+1879 VKYSNSETINS

-1900 NKFALSFKIDEYN
+1900 NKFALSFKIDENN

-1930 EKQANINLEVN
+1930 NKQANINLEIN

-1960 EKYGFKDF
+1960 QKYGFTDF

-1983 IELALTPQFTYFNT
+1983 IELALTPQFTYFDT
-1997 IEIVNASSNEHNLVF
+1997 IEIVNASSNEYNLVF

-2020 SVVSGAKATGNG
+2020 SVVSGARATGNG
-2032 ISISRNLI
+2032 ISIPRNLI

-2074 IGEIV
+2074 IGETV

-2088 PGVIVTIDGISSGNI
+2088 PGVIVTIDGVSSGNT
-2103 EKLFLAQ
+2103 EKLLLAQ

-2137 GQVVLEIEGSDLVA
+2137 GQVVLEIEGSDLIS
-2151 ITRDLGGNYKLTV
+2151 ITRDLSGNYKLTV

-2203 KTENVGDIISG
+2203 KTENIGDIISG

-2245 ERIKQDV
+2245 QRIKQDV

-2258 LATQTDQ
+2258 LATQTTKIDEND
-2265 GGTKSSVWQVK
+2265 TSDANIKSSVWQVK

-2285 TFIGGSDKFIENSN
+2285 TLIGGIDKFKTSSN
-2299 NIEKIYTSVN
+2299 GIEKIYTSVN
-2309 GAFKIYFNKLT
+2309 GAFKIYFNTLT

-2345 FHYSANGTP
+2345 FHYSENGTP
-2354 TVGEEGGLNSY
+2354 TVGEGKDSNSY

-2396 RENSHYV
+2396 RENSHYI

-2453 TLQANALLKNITL
+2453 SLQANALLKNITL

-2499 IEGANYAIVN
+2499 IEGSNYAIVN

-2552 ALVGFLPANLGG
+2552 ALVGYLPANLGG

-2590 SVSAITGGLVTQN
+2590 SVSAITGGFVTQN

-2622 DITKLRASTEIV
+2622 SVEELRASTEIV

-2643 VYFNSG
+2643 VYYNSG

-2675 SGKIIN
+2675 SGKILN

-2725 KSEVGEAKV
+2725 DSEVGKAKV

-2739 SNEGVVTKLE
+2739 SNEGVVTKLTNE
-2749 KDDFKNKTKFSKFA
+2749 EFQNKSNFSKFA

-2793 DFSNEAPQLVSPNL
+2793 DFSNAAPQLVSPNL

-2871 DIYCRLVGDIIYET
+2871 DVYCRLVGDIIYET

-2973 DGTSYASE
+2973 DGTTYASE

-2997 GTAEGSYNLNNI
+2997 GIAEGAYNLNNI
-3009 ISYISVNSTYRAAL
+3009 TANISVNSTYRAAL
-3023 NGHTIG
+3023 NGHTVG
-3029 EYQKVDISKVSYAG
+3029 EYQKTDLSKVSYAG

-3104 VIAAHNYGSLKDI
+3104 VIAAHNYGSLEDI

-3139 SLGNIV
+3139 ALGNIV

-3185 IKVLGDITGGNRI
+3185 IKIFGDITGGNRI

-3218 SGTIT
+3218 SGTIN
-3223 SNSSSEVVTIGTLI
+3223 SNSSSEVVTVGTLI
-3237 GFVNNYKEGDITYQQ
+3237 GFVNNYNEGEIKYNQGAQDVVK
-3252 SAEYPESGKIRI
+3252 YPTTGKIRI
-3264 ANTAEFA
+3264 ANTAEFV

-3304 VTEDSNYKR
+3304 VTENSSYKR
-3313 ALFSGKLSEYEIA
+3313 ELFPTTDSAAPSEAALSEYEVA
-3326 NGDLTCYV
+3326 KGDLTCYV
-3334 PLIKKYQENGQTK
+3334 PLIKRYQENGK
-3347 EKKISSTEMCLIF
+3347 NKPE
-3360 YY
+3360 

>member
-34 IKAVAGLD
+34 IKTVAGLD

-94 RELIFEIENFEE
+94 RELIFEIENFEDG
-106 KMSDKIFVSSDSSCI
+106 MSDKIFVSSDSSCI

-169 SSFSIKT
+169 SSFSVKT

-382 VEFGFKTGRYTYGEI
+382 VEFGFKTGRYTYDEI

-410 VAFAK
+410 VTFAK

-453 EISLVIPGESALAF
+453 EISLVIPGESVLAF

-608 QITKNGSSISILAT
+608 QITKDGSSISILAT

-668 VSNYSYNEKIY
+668 VSNYSYNEKLY

-691 PLVVSASGEVLMAST
+691 PLVVSASGEVLMVST
-706 EGENIDFSNGKLTC
+706 EGENIDYSNGKLTC

-726 NELTVSITYQYVDN
+726 NELTISITYQYVEN
-740 EVVSTK
+740 EVVVTK
-746 AVVVQQILI
+746 AVVVQQILV

-829 YTLLTDI
+829 YTLVTDI

-851 TLVCKITNEDL
+851 TLICKITNDDL
-862 FDSNGNLKLGKVT
+862 FDSNGNLTLGKVT

-880 DRSTDSSEGGNF
+880 DRSTNSSEGGNF
-892 VRFVQFNVKR
+892 VRFVQFDVKR

-935 ATNSSLSYVF
+935 ATNNSLSYVF
-945 IPQTSGLKEGDIEIA
+945 IPKTSGLKEGDIEII

-982 IIALDSYTSA
+982 IIALDSYNSA

-1024 MIATDFE
+1024 MVATDFE

-1065 FKNIKVAGLNWN
+1065 FKNIKVEGLNWN

-1086 LFTEI
+1086 LFTGI

-1126 LGALAGRNSGTIE
+1126 LGALAGRNNGTIE

-1210 GVAGRN
+1210 GIAGGN

-1244 IRYASKNIGLDEGS
+1244 VRYASKNIGLDEGS
-1258 VEGVGSIAGLNRY
+1258 VEGVGSIVGLNRY

-1280 QGIFD
+1280 QGIFN

-1319 VRGGTQVGGAVGTNS
+1319 VRGGTQVGGAVGANS
-1334 GILESIIVENLFKS
+1334 GMLESIIVENLFKS

-1361 GNVGGIVGKM
+1361 GNVGGIIGKM
-1371 IDGQLNNSS
+1371 TDGQLNNSS

-1403 VVGKQEGGIAN
+1403 IVGKQEGGIAN

-1425 SYAIKDSKFIIDEI
+1425 SYEIKESKFTISEI
-1439 IYTIDNLENPTQITY
+1439 EFTIDNLENPTQITY

-1465 DDKEFSLNGIT
+1465 DGKKFSLNEIT
-1476 HVIGEN
+1476 YVIGEN
-1482 SVIAKTVETEFT
+1482 AVETVETEFT
-1494 SANYAIFARGDRSL
+1494 SENYAIFARGDRSL

-1649 KLYIKVVNYTNNI
+1649 KLYIKVVNYTNNV

-1774 FVAADEHTYTST
+1774 FVAADGHTYTST

-1865 DQTRMLNVVATYNG
+1865 DQTRILNVVATYNG
-1879 DEYSNSETINL
+1879 VEYSNSRTINS

-1900 NKFALSFKIDEYN
+1900 NKFALSFKIDEYK
-1913 QNFSEKQYFI
+1913 QNFGEKQYFI

-1960 EKYGFKDF
+1960 QKYGFKDF

-1997 IEIVNASSNEHNLVF
+1997 IEIVNASSNEYNLVF

-2088 PGVIVTIDGISSGNI
+2088 PGVIVTIDGVSSGN
-2103 EKLFLAQ
+2103 KLFLAQ

-2164 ASGQLGTNRTV
+2164 ASGQLGKNRTV

-2252 LTFLKN
+2252 LTFLKD

-2265 GGTKSSVWQVK
+2265 DGTKSSVWQVK
-2276 DFGEAAPNF
+2276 DCGEAAPNF
-2285 TFIGGSDKFIENSN
+2285 TLIGGNDKFESSN
-2299 NIEKIYTSVN
+2299 GIEKIYTSVN
-2309 GAFKIYFNKLT
+2309 GAFKIYFNTQT

-2345 FHYSANGTP
+2345 FHYSENGTP
-2354 TVGEEGGLNSY
+2354 TVGESEKLDSY

-2442 NGESMTFGLFE
+2442 NGESMMFGLFE
-2453 TLQANALLKNITL
+2453 SLQTNALLKNITL

-2613 TSGENTFPE
+2613 TSGENTFP
-2622 DITKLRASTEIV
+2622 DITKLRASKEIV

-2725 KSEVGEAKV
+2725 DSEVGETKV

-2739 SNEGVVTKLE
+2739 SNEGVVTKLKE
-2749 KDDFKNKTKFSKFA
+2749 GDFKNKIKFSKFA

-2793 DFSNEAPQLVSPNL
+2793 DFSNKAPQLVSPNL

-2973 DGTSYASE
+2973 DGTTYASE

-2997 GTAEGSYNLNNI
+2997 GIAEGAYNLNNI
-3009 ISYISVNSTYRAAL
+3009 TANISVNSTYRAAL
-3023 NGHTIG
+3023 NGHTVG
-3029 EYQKVDISKVSYAG
+3029 EYQKTDLSKVSYAG

-3053 KIVYIEVGGNNVS
+3053 KIVYIEVSGNNVS

-3077 VGKDVNATTLTAKAS
+3077 VGKDVEATTLTANAS

-3166 GVESLGGAVGLLS
+3166 GVESLGGAVGSLS

-3252 SAEYPESGKIRI
+3252 SAEYLEPGKIRI
-3264 ANTAEFA
+3264 ANTAEFV

-3304 VTEDSNYKR
+3304 VTENSSYKR
-3313 ALFSGKLSEYEIA
+3313 ELFPTNSTALSEYEIA
-3326 NGDLTCYV
+3326 SGDLTCYV
-3334 PLIKKYQENGQTK
+3334 PLIKRYQENGANK
-3347 EKKISSTEMCLIF
+3347 PE
-3360 YY
+3360 

>member
-6 FSLLVLILVAIC
+6 FSLLVLILVAVC

-24 CAKEGGENVS
+24 CAKGGGENVS

-94 RELIFEIENFEE
+94 RELIFEIENFEDG
-106 KMSDKIFVSSDSSCI
+106 MSDKIFVSSDSSCI
-121 QVSKPENAGFGKQ
+121 QISEPENAGFGKQ

-169 SSFSIKT
+169 SSFSVKT

-257 TISVVVVDSLSDLS
+257 TISVVIVDSLSDLS

-410 VAFAK
+410 VTFAK

-453 EISLVIPGESALAF
+453 EISLIIPGESALAF

-472 LGNEK
+472 VGNEK

-583 NGYVGSGALTGAISD
+583 NGYVGSGALTGAITD

-627 SFKIVVGNGISRTFT
+627 SFRIVVGNGISRTFT

-668 VSNYSYNEKIY
+668 VSNYSYNEKLY

-691 PLVVSASGEVLMAST
+691 PLVVSASGEVLMVST
-706 EGENIDFSNGKLTC
+706 EGENIDYSNGKLTC

-726 NELTVSITYQYVDN
+726 NELTISITYQYVEN
-740 EVVSTK
+740 EVVVTK

-829 YTLLTDI
+829 YTLVTDI

-851 TLVCKITNEDL
+851 TLICKITNDDL
-862 FDSNGNLKLGKVT
+862 FDSNGNLTLGKVT

-880 DRSTDSSEGGNF
+880 DRSTNSSEGGNF
-892 VRFVQFNVKR
+892 VRFVQFDVKR
-902 ATKIEVINS
+902 ATKIEIINS

-935 ATNSSLSYVF
+935 ATNNSLSYVF
-945 IPQTSGLKEGDIEIA
+945 IPKTSGLKEGDVEIA

-1065 FKNIKVAGLNWN
+1065 FKNIKVEGLNWN

-1126 LGALAGRNSGTIE
+1126 LGALAGRNNGTIE
-1139 NVSVS
+1139 NVSVL
-1144 ISNANEMK
+1144 ITEPGEMK

-1163 GGMFGENMRLIS
+1163 GGMFGENMRSIS
-1175 TSITSSST
+1175 TSITSNST
-1183 NNTLFSGR
+1183 NNMLFGGR

-1244 IRYASKNIGLDEGS
+1244 VRYASKNIGIDAGS
-1258 VEGVGSIAGLNRY
+1258 VEGIGSIAGLNRY
-1271 QSSAIVEEM
+1271 QSSAIIEEM

-1334 GILESIIVENLFKS
+1334 GILESIIVENLYKS
-1348 NRNGEENALIVGL
+1348 NRNGEVNALIVGL

-1371 IDGQLNNSS
+1371 TDGQLNNSS

-1403 VVGKQEGGIAN
+1403 IVGKQEGGIAN

-1425 SYAIKDSKFIIDEI
+1425 SYEIKNSKFTVSEI
-1439 IYTIDNLENPTQITY
+1439 EFAIDNLENPTQITY
-1454 TIEEIEQSIDV
+1454 TIEETEQSIDV
-1465 DDKEFSLNGIT
+1465 TDKKFSLNGIT
-1476 HVIGEN
+1476 YVIGE
-1482 SVIAKTVETEFT
+1482 SAVVAETEETALT
-1494 SANYAIFARGDRSL
+1494 SENYAIFERGSSSL
-1508 RARRFNGAGGT
+1508 RARLFNGAGGT
-1519 QVGEENVGK
+1519 QDGEENVGK

-1535 TEGFKF
+1535 TEGFEF
-1541 IFIPTGEIGLT
+1541 IFIPTGEIGLA

-1565 GSGNVAFYLYYY
+1565 VSGNVAFYLYYY

-1609 ISSSNASIVEILS
+1609 ISSSDSSIIEILS
-1622 SGLLKIKKTGEVV
+1622 NGLLKIKKTGEVV

-1649 KLYIKVVNYTNNI
+1649 KLYIKVVNYTNNV

-1677 AGEIKYVVF
+1677 DGAIKYVVF

-1715 LLKVKAIGGE
+1715 LLKVRVEGGS
-1725 NNEEI
+1725 NEEI

-1735 EAKKDGVAFRLIKI
+1735 EPKQEGIAFRLIKI

-1762 GKYEIEIVPYIE
+1762 GKYAIEIVPYIE
-1774 FVAADEHTYTST
+1774 FTAEDGNIYTST
-1786 SLAIEKIKESDKI
+1786 SLAIEKIKESDN
-1799 ELELQERVKT
+1799 LELQEKVKT

-1844 NENETITISITHVG
+1844 NENETIKISIIPIG
-1858 ANGKEIE
+1858 ANGKELE
-1865 DQTRMLNVVATYNG
+1865 VQTMMLSVVATYNG
-1879 DEYSNSETINL
+1879 VKYSNSETINS
-1890 ITFKMNGKTN
+1890 ITFNMNGKTN
-1900 NKFALSFKIDEYN
+1900 NKFALSFKIDENN

-1930 EKQANINLEVN
+1930 NKQANINLEIN

-1960 EKYGFKDF
+1960 QKYGFTDF

-1983 IELALTPQFTYFNT
+1983 IELALTPQFTYFDT
-1997 IEIVNASSNEHNLVF
+1997 IEIVNASSNEYNLVF

-2040 ENGSFSLRT
+2040 KNGSFSLRT

-2074 IGEIV
+2074 IGETV

-2088 PGVIVTIDGISSGNI
+2088 PGVIVTIDGVSSGNT
-2103 EKLFLAQ
+2103 EKLLLAQ

-2203 KTENVGDIISG
+2203 KTENIGDIISG

-2265 GGTKSSVWQVK
+2265 PVTKSSVWQVK

-2285 TFIGGSDKFIENSN
+2285 TLIGGSDKFIENSN
-2299 NIEKIYTSVN
+2299 KIEKIYTSVN
-2309 GAFKIYFNKLT
+2309 GAFKIYFNTLT

-2335 PTLQIRFESK
+2335 STLQIRFESK
-2345 FHYSANGTP
+2345 FHYSENGTP
-2354 TVGEEGGLNSY
+2354 TVGESENLDSY

-2396 RENSHYV
+2396 RENSHYI

-2613 TSGENTFPE
+2613 TSGENTFP

-2675 SGKIIN
+2675 SGKILN

-2725 KSEVGEAKV
+2725 DSEVGETKV

-2739 SNEGVVTKLE
+2739 SNEGVVTKLKE
-2749 KDDFKNKTKFSKFA
+2749 GDFKNKIKFSKFA

-2793 DFSNEAPQLVSPNL
+2793 DFSNKAPQLVSPNL

-2939 NLTFAPRYMSLTN
+2939 NLTFAPRYISLTN

-2973 DGTSYASE
+2973 DGTTYASE

-2997 GTAEGSYNLNNI
+2997 GIAEGAYNLNNI
-3009 ISYISVNSTYRAAL
+3009 TANISVNSTYRAAL
-3023 NGHTIG
+3023 NGHTVG
-3029 EYQKVDISKVSYAG
+3029 EYQKTDLSKVSYAG

-3053 KIVYIEVGGNNVS
+3053 KIVYIEVSGNNVS

-3077 VGKDVNATTLTAKAS
+3077 VGKDVEATTLTANAS

-3166 GVESLGGAVGLLS
+3166 GVESLGGAVGSLS

-3210 VKIHNCIN
+3210 VKIQNCIH

-3237 GFVNNYKEGDITYQQ
+3237 GFVNNYKEGEITYQQ
-3252 SAEYPESGKIRI
+3252 GAQDVVKYPQDGKIRI
-3264 ANTAEFA
+3264 ANTAEFV

-3313 ALFSGKLSEYEIA
+3313 ALFSGELSEYEIA
-3326 NGDLTCYV
+3326 NGNLTCYV
-3334 PLIKKYQENGQTK
+3334 PLIKNYQENGEDPTK
-3347 EKKISSTEMCLIF
+3347 AKK
-3360 YY
+3360 

>member
-348 LTSKYGSLIDSSNP
+348 LTSKYGSLIDVSNP

-410 VAFAK
+410 VTFAK

-927 DVSTYPLD
+927 DVSTYPLG

-960 VQGSSITLKL
+960 VQGSSISLKL

-1031 KYYIVSGEID
+1031 KYYIISGEID

-1244 IRYASKNIGLDEGS
+1244 VRYASKNIGLDEGS
-1258 VEGVGSIAGLNRY
+1258 VEGIGSIVGLNRY

-1319 VRGGTQVGGAVGTNS
+1319 VRGGTQVGGAVGANS
-1334 GILESIIVENLFKS
+1334 GMLESIIVENLFKS

-1361 GNVGGIVGKM
+1361 GNVGGIIGKM
-1371 IDGQLNNSS
+1371 TNGQLNNSS

-1403 VVGKQEGGIAN
+1403 IVGKQERGTAN

-1425 SYAIKDSKFIIDEI
+1425 SYEIKESKFTISEI
-1439 IYTIDNLENPTQITY
+1439 EFTIDNLENPTQITY

-1465 DDKEFSLNGIT
+1465 AGKKFSLNEIT
-1476 HVIGEN
+1476 YVIGEN
-1482 SVIAKTVETEFT
+1482 AVVAETVETEFT
-1494 SANYAIFARGDRSL
+1494 SENYAIFARGDISL
-1508 RARRFNGAGGT
+1508 RARLFNGAGGT
-1519 QVGEENVGK
+1519 QVENVGK
-1528 TKTELKE
+1528 TKAELKE

-1552 LTEDSKKFEMRTD
+1552 LTKDSKKFEMGTD

-1677 AGEIKYVVF
+1677 VGEIKYVVF

-1735 EAKKDGVAFRLIKI
+1735 EAKKEGIAFRLIKI

-1774 FVAADEHTYTST
+1774 FVAADGHTYTST
-1786 SLAIEKIKESDKI
+1786 LLAIEKIKESDNI
-1799 ELELQERVKT
+1799 ELQKSVKT
-1809 YFNFENTT
+1809 NFNFENTT

-1844 NENETITISITHVG
+1844 NEDERITISITHVG

-1879 DEYSNSETINL
+1879 VEYSNSETINL
-1890 ITFKMNGKTN
+1890 ITFEMNGKTN

-1960 EKYGFKDF
+1960 QKYGFKDF

-1997 IEIVNASSNEHNLVF
+1997 IEIVNASSNEYNLVF

-2020 SVVSGAKATGNG
+2020 SVVSGAKATEKG

-2088 PGVIVTIDGISSGNI
+2088 PGVIVTIDGVSSGNT

-2203 KTENVGDIISG
+2203 KTENIGDIISG

-2258 LATQTDQ
+2258 LATQTDA
-2265 GGTKSSVWQVK
+2265 GNTKSSVWQVK

-2309 GAFKIYFNKLT
+2309 GAFKIYFNTLT

-2345 FHYSANGTP
+2345 FHYSENGTP
-2354 TVGEEGGLNSY
+2354 TVGESGSSNSY

-2410 PEDFNPIKTKIA
+2410 PEDFTPIKTKIA

-2499 IEGANYAIVN
+2499 IEGSNYAIVN

-2613 TSGENTFPE
+2613 TSGENTFP

-2725 KSEVGEAKV
+2725 ESEVGETKV

-2739 SNEGVVTKLE
+2739 SNEGVVTKLKE
-2749 KDDFKNKTKFSKFA
+2749 GDFKDKSKFSKFA

-2997 GTAEGSYNLNNI
+2997 GIAEGAYNLNNI

-3104 VIAAHNYGSLKDI
+3104 VIAAHNYGSLEDI

-3139 SLGNIV
+3139 ALGNIV
-3145 GIMSNGLIE
+3145 GIMSNGLIK

-3185 IKVLGDITGGNRI
+3185 IKIFGDITGGNRI

-3218 SGTIT
+3218 SGTIN
-3223 SNSSSEVVTIGTLI
+3223 SNSSSEVVTVGTLI

-3252 SAEYPESGKIRI
+3252 SAEYLESEKIRI
-3264 ANTAEFA
+3264 ANTAEFV

-3313 ALFSGKLSEYEIA
+3313 ALFSGELSEYEIA
-3326 NGDLTCYV
+3326 NGNLTCYV
-3334 PLIKKYQENGQTK
+3334 PLIKKYQENGESQTK
-3347 EKKISSTEMCLIF
+3347 AK
-3360 YY
+3360 

>member
-6 FSLLVLILVAIC
+6 FSLLVLILVAVC

-24 CAKEGGENVS
+24 CAKGGGENVS
-34 IKAVAGLD
+34 IRAVAGLD

-94 RELIFEIENFEE
+94 RELIFEIENFEDG
-106 KMSDKIFVSSDSSCI
+106 MSDKIFVSSDSSCI
-121 QVSKPENAGFGKQ
+121 QISEPENAGFGKQ

-169 SSFSIKT
+169 SSFSVKT

-382 VEFGFKTGRYTYGEI
+382 VEFGFKTGRYAYGEI

-410 VAFAK
+410 VTFAK

-453 EISLVIPGESALAF
+453 EISLIIPGESALAF

-668 VSNYSYNEKIY
+668 VSNYSYNEKLY

-691 PLVVSASGEVLMAST
+691 PLVVSASGEVLMVST
-706 EGENIDFSNGKLTC
+706 EGENIDYSNGKLTC

-726 NELTVSITYQYVDN
+726 NELTISITYQYVEN
-740 EVVSTK
+740 EVVVTK

-829 YTLLTDI
+829 YTLVTDI

-851 TLVCKITNEDL
+851 TLICKITNDDL
-862 FDSNGNLKLGKVT
+862 FDSNGNLTLGKVT

-880 DRSTDSSEGGNF
+880 DRSTNSSEGGNF

-945 IPQTSGLKEGDIEIA
+945 IPKTSGLKEGDIGIA

-1041 LSEVQWEPSKFVLS
+1041 LSEVQWDPSKFVLS

-1126 LGALAGRNSGTIE
+1126 LGALAGRNNGTIE
-1139 NVSVS
+1139 NVSVL
-1144 ISNANEMK
+1144 ITEPGEMK

-1163 GGMFGENMRLIS
+1163 GGMFGENMRSIS
-1175 TSITSSST
+1175 TSITSNST
-1183 NNTLFSGR
+1183 NNMLFGGR

-1244 IRYASKNIGLDEGS
+1244 VRYASKNIGIDAGS
-1258 VEGVGSIAGLNRY
+1258 VEGIGSIVGLNRY

-1319 VRGGTQVGGAVGTNS
+1319 VRGGTQVGGGVGTNS
-1334 GILESIIVENLFKS
+1334 GTLESIIVENLYKS

-1371 IDGQLNNSS
+1371 TDGQLNNSS

-1403 VVGKQEGGIAN
+1403 IIGKQEGGTAN
-1414 YVVAIANVKSK
+1414 YVVAIANAKAK
-1425 SYAIKDSKFIIDEI
+1425 SYAIKNSKFTVSEI
-1439 IYTIDNLENPTQITY
+1439 EFAIDNLENPTKITY
-1454 TIEEIEQSIDV
+1454 TIEETEQSIDV
-1465 DDKEFSLNGIT
+1465 TDKKFSLNGIT
-1476 HVIGEN
+1476 YVIGE
-1482 SVIAKTVETEFT
+1482 SAVVAETEETALT
-1494 SANYAIFARGDRSL
+1494 SENYAIFERGSSSL
-1508 RARRFNGAGGT
+1508 RARLFNGAGGT
-1519 QVGEENVGK
+1519 QDGEENVGK

-1535 TEGFKF
+1535 TEGFEF
-1541 IFIPTGEIGLT
+1541 IFIPTGEIGLA

-1565 GSGNVAFYLYYY
+1565 VSGNVAFYLYYY

-1609 ISSSNASIVEILS
+1609 ISSSDSSIIEILS
-1622 SGLLKIKKTGEVV
+1622 NGLLKIKKTGEVV

-1649 KLYIKVVNYTNNI
+1649 KLYIKVVNYTNNV

-1677 AGEIKYVVF
+1677 DGAIKYVVF

-1695 INFLDKFNVYD
+1695 INFLDKFNIYD
-1706 MTVPSNVKI
+1706 MAVPSNVKI
-1715 LLKVKAIGGE
+1715 LLKVKALEGE

-1762 GKYEIEIVPYIE
+1762 GKYAIEIVPYIE
-1774 FVAADEHTYTST
+1774 FVAADGRTYTST
-1786 SLAIEKIKESDKI
+1786 SLAIEKIKESDN
-1799 ELELQERVKT
+1799 LELQEKVKT

-1817 KSINISKDTIVFE
+1817 KSINISKDTIFFE

-1844 NENETITISITHVG
+1844 NENETIKISIIPIG
-1858 ANGKEIE
+1858 ANGKELE
-1865 DQTRMLNVVATYNG
+1865 VQTIMLSVVATYNG
-1879 DEYSNSETINL
+1879 VKYSNSETINS
-1890 ITFKMNGKTN
+1890 ITFNMNGKTN
-1900 NKFALSFKIDEYN
+1900 NKFALSFKIDENN

-1930 EKQANINLEVN
+1930 NKQANINLEIN

-1960 EKYGFKDF
+1960 QKYGFTDF

-1983 IELALTPQFTYFNT
+1983 IELALTPQFTYFDT
-1997 IEIVNASSNEHNLVF
+1997 IEIVNASSNEYNLVF

-2074 IGEIV
+2074 IGETV

-2088 PGVIVTIDGISSGNI
+2088 PGVIVTIDGVSSGNI
-2103 EKLFLAQ
+2103 EKLLLAQ

-2137 GQVVLEIEGSDLVA
+2137 GQVVLEIEGSDLIS
-2151 ITRDLGGNYKLTV
+2151 ITRDLSGNYKLTV

-2252 LTFLKN
+2252 LTFLKD

-2265 GGTKSSVWQVK
+2265 DGTKSSVWQVK

-2285 TFIGGSDKFIENSN
+2285 TLIGGSDKFIENSN
-2299 NIEKIYTSVN
+2299 KIEKIYTSVN
-2309 GAFKIYFNKLT
+2309 GAFKIYFNTLT

-2345 FHYSANGTP
+2345 FHYSENGTP
-2354 TVGEEGGLNSY
+2354 TVGESENLDSY

-2396 RENSHYV
+2396 RENSHYI

-2442 NGESMTFGLFE
+2442 NGESMMFGLFE
-2453 TLQANALLKNITL
+2453 SLQTNALLKNITL

-2499 IEGANYAIVN
+2499 IEGSNYAIVN

-2540 VEVGISI
+2540 VEVGISV

-2613 TSGENTFPE
+2613 TSGENTFPS
-2622 DITKLRASTEIV
+2622 ITKLRASTEIV

-2725 KSEVGEAKV
+2725 DSEVGETKV

-2739 SNEGVVTKLE
+2739 SNEGVVTKLKE
-2749 KDDFKNKTKFSKFA
+2749 GDFKDKSKFSKFA

-2793 DFSNEAPQLVSPNL
+2793 DFSNKAPQLVSPNL

-2830 YEWANGEDEG
+2830 YDWANGEDEG

-2973 DGTSYASE
+2973 DGTTYASE

-2997 GTAEGSYNLNNI
+2997 GIAEGAYNLNNI
-3009 ISYISVNSTYRAAL
+3009 TANISVNSTYRAAL
-3023 NGHTIG
+3023 NGHTVG
-3029 EYQKVDISKVSYAG
+3029 EYQKTDISKVSYAG

-3053 KIVYIEVGGNNVS
+3053 KIVYIEVSGNNVS

-3077 VGKDVNATTLTAKAS
+3077 VGKDVEATTLTANAS

-3139 SLGNIV
+3139 ALGNIV

-3166 GVESLGGAVGLLS
+3166 GVESLGGAVGSLS

-3210 VKIHNCIN
+3210 VKIQNCIH

-3237 GFVNNYKEGDITYQQ
+3237 GFVNNYKEGEITYQQ
-3252 SAEYPESGKIRI
+3252 GAQDVVKYPQDGKIRI
-3264 ANTAEFA
+3264 ANTAEFV

-3313 ALFSGKLSEYEIA
+3313 ALFSGELSEYEIA

-3334 PLIKKYQENGQTK
+3334 PLIKSYQENGKDPTK
-3347 EKKISSTEMCLIF
+3347 AKK
-3360 YY
+3360 